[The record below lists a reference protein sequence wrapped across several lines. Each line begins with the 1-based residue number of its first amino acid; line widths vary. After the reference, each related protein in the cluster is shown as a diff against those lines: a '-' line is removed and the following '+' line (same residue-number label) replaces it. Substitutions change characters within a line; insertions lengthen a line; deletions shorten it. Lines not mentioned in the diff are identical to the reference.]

1 MKKKINIIHH
11 NMIKNLTNISLF
23 TNSLLKIKKF
33 YIKKLKLRI
42 IHEFKNN
49 NNETYGYFLSASKNT
64 FLEFFLTKKKIN
76 FLNKKNQFRHICFEV
91 SNIKKFEK
99 KFVNKNKT
107 KITRGKTDGILQF
120 FTNDLEGNI
129 IEFHQ
134 RDRKSK
140 F

>member
-1 MKKKINIIHH
+1 
-11 NMIKNLTNISLF
+11 MIKNLSHISLF

-49 NNETYGYFLSASKNT
+49 NNETYGYFLSANKNT

>member
-11 NMIKNLTNISLF
+11 NMIKNLSHISLF

>member
-1 MKKKINIIHH
+1 
-11 NMIKNLTNISLF
+11 MIKNLSHISLF

-33 YIKKLKLRI
+33 YIKKLKLKI

-49 NNETYGYFLSASKNT
+49 NNETYGYFLSAGKNT
-64 FLEFFLTKKKIN
+64 FLEFFLTKKRIN

-91 SNIKKFEK
+91 SDIKKFEK
-99 KFVNKNKT
+99 KFVNKNKK

>member
-1 MKKKINIIHH
+1 
-11 NMIKNLTNISLF
+11 MIKNLSHISLF

-33 YIKKLKLRI
+33 YIKKLKLKI

-49 NNETYGYFLSASKNT
+49 NNETYGYFLSAGKNT
-64 FLEFFLTKKKIN
+64 FLEFFLTKKRIN

-91 SNIKKFEK
+91 SDIKKFEK
-99 KFVNKNKT
+99 KFVNKNQT
-107 KITRGKTDGILQF
+107 NITRGKTDGILQF
-120 FTNDLEGNI
+120 FTKDLEGNI

>member
-1 MKKKINIIHH
+1 
-11 NMIKNLTNISLF
+11 MIKNLSHISLF

-64 FLEFFLTKKKIN
+64 FLEFFLTKKRIN

-91 SNIKKFEK
+91 SDIKKFKK

>member
-1 MKKKINIIHH
+1 
-11 NMIKNLTNISLF
+11 MIKNLSHISLF